1 MKEILSLGVIYQ
13 GFSRWVGFVSTE
25 YTNAIYPR
33 KGRNVTYPALGLCGE
48 SGEVAEKVKKAIR
61 DDRGKI
67 TSERREEIIKES
79 GDVMWYLAAIASELK
94 MSLEDIAKANIKK
107 LASRVSRGKLRGS
120 GDNR

>member
-1 MKEILSLGVIYQ
+1 MKKDMTLNEYQ
-13 GFSRWVGFVSTE
+13 AFAWKT
-25 YTNAIYPR
+25 AIYPR